1 MTFAESFE
9 KYLDTHSTVDK
20 DKTLEKISQQ
30 KKVSSPDYIKN
41 LQIDASLDL
50 HGLTRDEAW
59 SRIDIFVEDCSR
71 KGLKKVLIIH
81 GKGNHNSESDCV
93 LKDLVR
99 LYIEKSP
106 KLGTSGHPDNRNGGT
121 GATWVILKNNLNK

>member
-20 DKTLEKISQQ
+20 DKTLEKISQS
-30 KKVSSPDYIKN
+30 KKVNSPEYIKN
-41 LQIDASLDL
+41 LPVDATLDL

-59 SRIDIFVEDCSR
+59 SQIDIFVENCIR
-71 KGLKKVLIIH
+71 RGYKKIMLIH
-81 GKGNHNSESDCV
+81 GKGNHNSDSDCV
-93 LKDLVR
+93 IKDLVR

-121 GATWVILKNNLNK
+121 GATWVVIKQNLNK

>member
-1 MTFAESFE
+1 MTFKESFE

-20 DKTLEKISQQ
+20 DKALEKISQQ
-30 KKVSSPDYIKN
+30 KKVLSSDYIKN
-41 LQIDASLDL
+41 LKIDASLDL

-59 SRIDIFVEDCSR
+59 SRIDIFVEDCFR
-71 KGLKKVLIIH
+71 KGLKKILLIH

-106 KLGTSGHPDNRNGGT
+106 KLGVSGHPDNRNGGT
-121 GATWVILKNNLNK
+121 GATWVVLKNNLNK